1 MHDNETLHDKLKTA
15 EYQAITSLAGYK
27 FIMFGYHAAVW
38 VTVNQLLPR
47 EEQKGNPFQRFVKLA
62 RDIKYNEENKRQST
76 FGLKTK
82 KVYHD
87 RHGIHRPKA
96 PRGNKGSQR

>member
-1 MHDNETLHDKLKTA
+1 MHDNEALHNKMDQA
-15 EYQAITSLAGYK
+15 EYQAIISLAGYK

-47 EEQKGNPFQRFVKLA
+47 EEQRGNPFQCFVKLA
-62 RDIKYNEENKRQST
+62 RDIKYNEESKRNST
-76 FGLKTK
+76 FGIHRK

-87 RHGIHRPKA
+87 RNGVHRPKA
-96 PRGNKGSQR
+96 PRGNIKR